1 MRRKSK
7 AAAERRYEHVLGPFP
22 VVSSMKDL
30 FQTHGGIDDEAA
42 LWAARADRGLSAEED
57 AMLDAWLGQDV
68 RHVGA
73 FAKAR
78 AVSLLTERTRAFG
91 IGADK
96 MLTRTDDEPV
106 PARDSARSMQSTPAL
121 SRRHALW
128 MSAAAATAG
137 FWFALRALPQYLRER
152 SYETGIGE
160 TKVVPLEDGSLVTL
174 NTQSKI
180 TVAYSPERRDIN
192 LVNGEALFDVAK
204 DKERPFV
211 VLAGGTQVRAVGTS
225 FTVKLVPNEP
235 VQVLVREGVV
245 EVKRPD
251 VPTAPSMRIAAGSQA
266 LAPDNA
272 PIVAASLTPSEVDKV
287 LAWRIGRIVFEGE
300 TLHKAVADFARYSD
314 TRIIIDDPAVSN
326 MTITGLFVSNDP
338 IGFAKA
344 VAQSLNL
351 HARVSAGEVH
361 LSR

>member
-1 MRRKSK
+1 
-7 AAAERRYEHVLGPFP
+7 
-22 VVSSMKDL
+22 
-30 FQTHGGIDDEAA
+30 
-42 LWAARADRGLSAEED
+42 
-57 AMLDAWLGQDV
+57 MLDAWLAEDV

-91 IGADK
+91 VGADK
-96 MLTRTDDEPV
+96 MLTQMEAEPAPEHGFSW
-106 PARDSARSMQSTPAL
+106 PAQPASAL

-137 FWFALRALPQYLRER
+137 IWFGLRALPRYLRER

-174 NTQSKI
+174 NTQSQI
-180 TVAYSPERRDIN
+180 TVAYSPERRDIS
-192 LVNGEALFDVAK
+192 LVRGEALFDVAK
-204 DKERPFV
+204 DKARPFI
-211 VLAGGTQVRAVGTS
+211 VLAGGMQVRAVGTS

-251 VPTAPSMRIAAGSQA
+251 VPTAPPVRVSAGAQA
-266 LAPDNA
+266 VASDNA
-272 PIVAASLTPSEVDKV
+272 PIVAASLTRSEVDKV
-287 LAWRIGRIVFEGE
+287 LAWQIGRIAFEGE
-300 TLHKAVADFARYSD
+300 TLRKAAADFARYSD
-314 TRIIIDDPAVSN
+314 TRIVIDDPAVSN

-338 IGFAKA
+338 VGFAKA
-344 VAQSLNL
+344 VALSLNL

>member
-1 MRRKSK
+1 
-7 AAAERRYEHVLGPFP
+7 
-22 VVSSMKDL
+22 MKDF
-30 FQTHGGIDDEAA
+30 FQSHGGIDAEAA
-42 LWAARADRGLSAEED
+42 LWAARADRGLSTDED
-57 AMLDAWLGQDV
+57 SLLDAWLAEDV

-91 IGADK
+91 VGADK
-96 MLTRTDDEPV
+96 MLTQMENSPV
-106 PARDSARSMQSTPAL
+106 PERSFSRPAQPVAAL

-137 FWFALRALPQYLRER
+137 FWFVLRALPHNLRER

-174 NTQSKI
+174 NTQSRV
-180 TVAYSPERRDIN
+180 TVAYSAERRDIS
-192 LVNGEALFDVAK
+192 LARGEALFDVAK
-204 DKERPFV
+204 DKARPFV
-211 VLAGGTQVRAVGTS
+211 VLAGGMQVRAVGTS

-251 VPTAPSMRIAAGSQA
+251 IPTAPPVRVSAGSQA
-266 LAPDNA
+266 VASDNA
-272 PIVAASLTPSEVDKV
+272 PIVAASLSPSEVDKV
-287 LAWRIGRIVFEGE
+287 LAWQIGRIAFEGE
-300 TLHKAVADFARYSD
+300 TLRKAAADFARYSD
-314 TRIIIDDPAVSN
+314 TRIVIDDPAVSN

-338 IGFAKA
+338 VGFAKA
-344 VAQSLNL
+344 VALSLNL

>member
-1 MRRKSK
+1 
-7 AAAERRYEHVLGPFP
+7 
-22 VVSSMKDL
+22 MKDL
-30 FQTHGGIDDEAA
+30 FQSHGGIDAEAA
-42 LWAARADRGLSAEED
+42 LWAARADRGLSTDED
-57 AMLDAWLGQDV
+57 EVLDAWLAEDV

-91 IGADK
+91 VGADK
-96 MLTRTDDEPV
+96 MLTQMEDEAV
-106 PARDSARSMQSTPAL
+106 PERGFSRPAQPMSAL

-137 FWFALRALPQYLRER
+137 FWFALKALPHYLLER

-174 NTQSKI
+174 NTQSRI
-180 TVAYSPERRDIN
+180 TVAYSPERRDLN
-192 LVNGEALFDVAK
+192 LVRGEALFDVAK
-204 DKERPFV
+204 DNARPFV
-211 VLAGGTQVRAVGTS
+211 VLAGGMQVRAVGTS

-251 VPTAPSMRIAAGSQA
+251 VPTAPPVRVSAGSQA
-266 LAPDNA
+266 VASDNA
-272 PIVAASLTPSEVDKV
+272 PIVAASLSPPEVNKA
-287 LAWRIGRIVFEGE
+287 LAWQIGRIAFEGE
-300 TLHKAVADFARYSD
+300 TLRKATEEFARYSD
-314 TRIIIDDPAVSN
+314 TRIVIDDPAVAN

-338 IGFAKA
+338 VGFAKA
-344 VAQSLNL
+344 VALSLNL

>member
-1 MRRKSK
+1 MRRKNK
-7 AAAERRYEHVLGPFP
+7 AVAERSDEHVLDPFRGTA
-22 VVSSMKDL
+22 SMKEL
-30 FQTHGGIDDEAA
+30 FQTHGAIDDEAA

-57 AMLDAWLGQDV
+57 ALLDAWLAEDV
-68 RHVGA
+68 RHAGA

-78 AVSLLTERTRAFG
+78 AVSLLTERARAFG
-91 IGADK
+91 VGADK
-96 MLTRTDDEPV
+96 MLTQTEDEP
-106 PARDSARSMQSTPAL
+106 ASAEPTFAI
-121 SRRHALW
+121 SRRYALW

-137 FWFALRALPQYLRER
+137 FWFVLGALPRYLRER

-160 TKVVPLEDGSLVTL
+160 TRVVPLEDGSLVTL
-174 NTQSKI
+174 NTQSKV
-180 TVAYSPERRDIN
+180 TVAYSAQRRDIS
-192 LVNGEALFDVAK
+192 LAAGEALFDVAK

-211 VLAGGTQVRAVGTS
+211 VLAGGMQVRAVGTS
-225 FTVKLVPNEP
+225 FTVRLVPNEP

-251 VPTAPSMRIAAGSQA
+251 VPTAPPVRVAAGSQA
-266 LAPDNA
+266 LAPDDA
-272 PIVAASLTPSEVDKV
+272 PIVAASLTKSEVDKA

-300 TLHKAVADFARYSD
+300 TLRKAVADFARYSD
-314 TRIIIDDPAVSN
+314 TRIVIDDPAVSN

-338 IGFAKA
+338 VGFANA

-351 HARVSAGEVH
+351 HARVTANEVH

>member
-1 MRRKSK
+1 
-7 AAAERRYEHVLGPFP
+7 
-22 VVSSMKDL
+22 MKDL
-30 FQTHGGIDDEAA
+30 FHSHGGIDAEAA
-42 LWAARADRGLSAEED
+42 LWAARADRGLSTDED
-57 AMLDAWLGQDV
+57 EVLDAWLAKDV

-96 MLTRTDDEPV
+96 MLTQMEGEAV
-106 PARDSARSMQSTPAL
+106 PERGFSRPAQPMPAL

-137 FWFALRALPQYLRER
+137 FWFALKALPQYLLER

-174 NTQSKI
+174 NTQSRI
-180 TVAYSPERRDIN
+180 TVAYSPERRDLN
-192 LVNGEALFDVAK
+192 LVRGEALFDVAK
-204 DKERPFV
+204 DNARPFV
-211 VLAGGTQVRAVGTS
+211 VLAGGMQVRAVGTS

-251 VPTAPSMRIAAGSQA
+251 VPTAPPVRVSAGSQA
-266 LAPDNA
+266 VASDNA
-272 PIVAASLTPSEVDKV
+272 PIVAASLSPPEVNKA
-287 LAWRIGRIVFEGE
+287 LAWQIGRIAFEGE
-300 TLHKAVADFARYSD
+300 TLRKATEEFARYSD
-314 TRIIIDDPAVSN
+314 TRIVIDDPAVAD

-338 IGFAKA
+338 VGFAKA
-344 VAQSLNL
+344 VALSLNL